1 MPNPPKK
8 HYVDTKVLE
17 AVWTE
22 WLDSEGSDIKAWDSL
37 CSMIYRIC
45 EGISVHFNPANEDEQ
60 LELIHETFTQTITK
74 IQDGRLK
81 FKPGKAPVFNL
92 LTTTIIRQLYS
103 LMNKRSRRRRL
114 HEKYKILVVDQRFPE
129 SRSLL
134 VRH

>member
-1 MPNPPKK
+1 MPKPKN

-17 AVWTE
+17 ATWTA
-22 WLDSEGSDIKAWDSL
+22 WLDSSGADAKSWDEL

-45 EGISVHFNPANEDEQ
+45 EGISVHFNPRDEEEQ
-60 LELIHETFTQTITK
+60 MDLIHETFTQTLAK

-103 LMNKRSRRRRL
+103 LMNKRNRRKKL
-114 HEKYKILVVDQRFPE
+114 HEKYKIRVVEQKFPDA
-129 SRSLL
+129 RSLL
-134 VRH
+134 SRH